1 MPTAPQNI
9 CTVES
14 EFGRLGLVEQDGHIT
29 HLLWQ
34 AEDDGELTDVLIEAQ
49 AQLRAYLNGERD
61 QFDLPLRPEGSEFQ
75 QSVYRAMQAIP
86 KGQTRSYGDLATDIG
101 APAQAIGQACG
112 SNPIPIIIP
121 CHRVVAGN
129 GLGGFSGSGGVETK
143 IKLLRFEGAY
153 SLLL

>member
-1 MPTAPQNI
+1 MSAAPQNI

-14 EFGRLGLVEQDGHIT
+14 EFGRLGLVEQEGHIT

-34 AEDDGELTDVLIEAQ
+34 AEDDGELTDVLIEAK
-49 AQLRAYLNGERD
+49 AQLGAYLAGERD
-61 QFDLPLRPEGSEFQ
+61 QFDLPLKPEGSEFQ
-75 QSVYRAMQAIP
+75 HSVYRAMQAIP
-86 KGQTRSYGDLATDIG
+86 KGQTRSYGDLAADLG

-121 CHRVVAGN
+121 CHRVVGGN